1 MYRQNFN
8 NDTIFNSESHG
19 NDAEYNSPSSI
30 KKNIVNSSP
39 RYGYDNNGN
48 SASFQINIYN
58 NNTPNTKS
66 QN

>member
-48 SASFQINIYN
+48 SASF
-58 NNTPNTKS
+58 
-66 QN
+66 